1 MPVLWNGRSAATAVV
16 TLVRMLP
23 VVTVTI
29 LAAPCW
35 LAFPFLSRDRR
46 SAVLDLLTGLIAWT
60 RAASPETGRGELQPG
75 SQADPDDRIAR

>member
-1 MPVLWNGRSAATAVV
+1 MSVLWNGRSVATAVV
-16 TLVRMLP
+16 TLARMLP

-46 SAVLDLLTGLIAWT
+46 SAVLDLLTGLMAWT
-60 RAASPETGRGELQPG
+60 QAASSETGRCVLQPG
-75 SQADPDDRIAR
+75 SQANLDDRIAH